1 MRAADGLRVL
11 RPGAG
16 ANPLRPGRELLVT
29 FSFRCNLA
37 CRFCYVE
44 DGLGGR
50 FRGVTLEEARRLSTD
65 PR

>member
-1 MRAADGLRVL
+1 VL
-11 RPGAG
+11 RPDAG
-16 ANPLRPGRELLVT
+16 ANPRRPGRELLLT
-29 FSFRCNLA
+29 FAFRCNFA

-50 FRGVTLEEARRLSTD
+50 FRGVTLAEAARLLAD